1 MIKVLDTY
9 QELVYMINNSLIKKE
24 IKSSLNDIYNDT
36 DLVNKIKMYHETY
49 NDNLR
54 KEIYSNLKYKKY
66 KELEN
71 RLNFLI
77 LTCNKYLGEIK
88 DENN

>member
-1 MIKVLDTY
+1 MLNTY
-9 QELVYMINNSLIKKE
+9 QELIYMIDNSIIKKE
-24 IKSSLNDIYNDT
+24 IKYSLDDIYNDVE
-36 DLVNKIKMYHETY
+36 LVNKIKIYHETY
-49 NDNLR
+49 NNNLR
-54 KEIYSNLKYKKY
+54 KEIYNNKKYKKY

-77 LTCNKYLGEIK
+77 LSCNKYLGEIK

>member
-1 MIKVLDTY
+1 MLDTY

-24 IKSSLNDIYNDT
+24 IKSSLDEIYSDT
-36 DLVNKIKMYHETY
+36 ELVNKIKMYHETS
-49 NDNLR
+49 NGNLR

-77 LTCNKYLGEIK
+77 LACNKYLGEIK

>member
-1 MIKVLDTY
+1 MLYTY

-24 IKSSLNDIYNDT
+24 IKSSLDEIYSDT
-36 DLVNKIKMYHETY
+36 ELVNKIKMYHETS
-49 NDNLR
+49 NGNLR

-77 LTCNKYLGEIK
+77 LACNKYLGEIK
-88 DENN
+88 DENK

>member
-1 MIKVLDTY
+1 MID
-9 QELVYMINNSLIKKE
+9 NSIIKKE
-24 IKSSLNDIYNDT
+24 IKDSLDDIYNDVE
-36 DLVNKIKMYHETY
+36 LVNKIKIYHETY
-49 NDNLR
+49 NNNLR
-54 KEIYSNLKYKKY
+54 KEIYNNKKYKKY

-77 LTCNKYLGEIK
+77 LSCNKYLGEIK

>member
-1 MIKVLDTY
+1 
-9 QELVYMINNSLIKKE
+9 
-24 IKSSLNDIYNDT
+24 
-36 DLVNKIKMYHETY
+36 MYHETY

-77 LTCNKYLGEIK
+77 LACNKYLGEIK